1 MKGRHTL
8 RIQSAHL
15 RYDMVFTRNLTVIQG
30 DSATGKT
37 TLVDMIQE
45 YLLNGQ
51 DTGITLACDCPCRVI
66 AGNTWREQLAGIQ
79 DSLVFIDEGNRFV
92 SSADFAEAIHGSG
105 NYYVIVT
112 REALYNLPYSVTEI
126 YGIKSSGKFGT
137 LQPVYH
143 QMYRIYGDEK
153 FLEGSPGSL
162 ITEDSNSGYEFFAEV
177 AGAGQ
182 IKCVSAGGSGN
193 VFKQLLDIQDERVIV
208 VADGAAF
215 GSQMGKISQLMQRR
229 SGISLYLPESFEW
242 LILSSGILDDSEI
255 TNIMKKPYDFVDS
268 RAFFSWERFF
278 TSLLTD
284 KSRGTWLQYSKAK
297 LNPVYLQGKYMQ
309 QILSVMPDTI
319 RKELCK
325 KEERL

>member
-1 MKGRHTL
+1 MKGRHAL

-15 RYDMVFTRNLTVIQG
+15 RYDMLFTRNLTVIQG

-51 DTGITLACDCPCRVI
+51 DTGITLTCDCPCRVI

-79 DSLVFIDEGNRFV
+79 ESLVFIDEGNRFV
-92 SSADFAEAIHGSG
+92 SSADFAEAIRESG

-112 REALYNLPYSVTEI
+112 REALHNLPYSVTEI

-137 LQPVYH
+137 LKPVYH

-153 FLEGSPGSL
+153 FLGGKLSSL
-162 ITEDSNSGYEFFAEV
+162 IIEDSNSGYEFFAKA

-182 IKCVSAGGSGN
+182 IKCISAGGSGN
-193 VFKQLLDIQDERVIV
+193 VFKRLLDIQDERVTVI
-208 VADGAAF
+208 ADGAAF

-242 LILSSGILDDSEI
+242 LILSSGIIDDSEI
-255 TNIMKKPYDFVDS
+255 INILKKPYDFIDS
-268 RAFFSWERFF
+268 RTFFSWERFF
-278 TSLLTD
+278 TALLTD
-284 KSRGTWLQYSKAK
+284 KSKGTWLQYSKAK
-297 LNPVYLQGKYMQ
+297 LNPVYLQGKYLK
-309 QILSVMPDTI
+309 QILSAMPDTI
-319 RKELCK
+319 RLELYEK
-325 KEERL
+325 KK